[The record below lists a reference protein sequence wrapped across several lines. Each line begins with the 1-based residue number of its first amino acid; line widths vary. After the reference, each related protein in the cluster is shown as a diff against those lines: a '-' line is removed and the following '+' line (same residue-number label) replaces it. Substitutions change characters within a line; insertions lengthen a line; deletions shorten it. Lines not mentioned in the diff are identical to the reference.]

1 MEEIAPMIVAV
12 TLIITIGG
20 VTLLRPIS
28 KRLGDLLELRAK
40 QARGE
45 IEDPKLDRMEQLFE
59 SMSSRLALLEERQ
72 DFNEALLR
80 SRADRQELPSPKNET
95 RE

>member
-12 TLIITIGG
+12 TLIVTIGG
-20 VTLLRPIS
+20 VSLLRPLS